1 MLRELADVTH
11 KWYYIGLELGLKS
24 GDLDPIQQ
32 QSSDS
37 LAKACEMANW
47 WLKNARQPTWLALAD
62 ALSSPTVNEAQK
74 AKELRQKMQNTNHKR
89 RKAEASEKK
98 LKLTSGDSV
107 LVTPGML
114 QYPSML
120 SHGFVSNCGC
130 ISKFTADVQYCMIE
144 PASCY

>member
-37 LAKACEMANW
+37 LAKTCEMANR
-47 WLKNARQPTWLALAD
+47 WLKNALQPTWLALAD

-74 AKELRQKMQNTNHKR
+74 AKELRQKKHCQTPI
-89 RKAEASEKK
+89 ASEEK

-107 LVTPGML
+107 LFTPGML
-114 QYPSML
+114 KYPSMFL
-120 SHGFVSNCGC
+120 HDFVRNCGC
-130 ISKFTADVQYCMIE
+130 ISKFTVDV
-144 PASCY
+144 

>member
-1 MLRELADVTH
+1 MADVTH

-37 LAKACEMANW
+37 LAKAREMANR
-47 WLKNARQPTWLALAD
+47 WLKNALQPTWLALAD

-74 AKELRQKMQNTNHKR
+74 AKELRQKMHCQT
-89 RKAEASEKK
+89 SEEK
-98 LKLTSGDSV
+98 LKPTSGDSV

-120 SHGFVSNCGC
+120 SHGFVSNWGC
-130 ISKFTADVQYCMIE
+130 ISKFTADVQYYMIE